1 MQPGEMIMTER
12 EKDLLQDL
20 LKTPTDEVETRMGE
34 AHAVRIDHIPD
45 ELTPRDERELLRLT
59 RDIGP
64 VTLSAD
70 QPAPETT
77 PTSFAQDI
85 GNIVRR
91 YPIPT
96 AIAVAGAT
104 YLFARRKR

>member
-1 MQPGEMIMTER
+1 MTGH

-20 LKTPTDEVETRMGE
+20 LKTPTDEVEAVMGE
-34 AHAVRIDHIPD
+34 AHTVRLDHVPD
-45 ELTPRDERELLRLT
+45 ALTPLDERELLRIT

-70 QPAPETT
+70 QPTAEPALS
-77 PTSFAQDI
+77 SFAGDV
-85 GNIVRR
+85 GGFVRR

-96 AIAVAGAT
+96 ALAVAGAA
-104 YLFARRKR
+104 YLFARRRR